1 MGKRRVLFS
10 TETLAV
16 ALSNLGRHK
25 LRSFLT
31 MLGMIFGVGAVIAM
45 LSIGAGAERESLR
58 IIENFG
64 IRNIIVQAKDFKTEE
79 LRQIRTESLGVSL
92 RDIEA
97 LEAVLKPKPLI
108 TAKRIV
114 KTFQVVSERGRS
126 DSRVLGVSSTYPA
139 IANLKLLQGSFF
151 FPADEIA
158 NSQVCVVGIT
168 AKQKLFGFGDVVNQQ
183 IKVNDQWLTVIGV
196 LADANVE
203 KQEFEGVKIQNPNND
218 IYLPITTA
226 VKKFEM
232 DSIENELN
240 EIIVQVSAD
249 ADLREQAAT
258 INNLMSAMH
267 RYVDDFA
274 IVVPEKLLEQNQ
286 RTQGIFN
293 IVMGAI
299 ASISLLVGG
308 IGIMNIMLASV
319 LERTSEI
326 GLRRAIGARKL
337 DIRTQFM
344 LEAVGIS
351 LLGGIIGVGLGYGIS
366 RLVAAYSGWST
377 IITPESIALSFG
389 VSSVVGLVFGI
400 YPAVQ
405 ASNLDPIECLRYE

>member
-1 MGKRRVLFS
+1 MWNLESVR
-10 TETLAV
+10 V
-16 ALSNLGRHK
+16 ALSNLGRRK
-25 LRSFLT
+25 LRSLLT

-64 IRNIIVQAKDFKTEE
+64 IRNIIIQAKEFKAEE
-79 LRQIRTESLGVSL
+79 LRQIRTESLGL
-92 RDIEA
+92 AIRDVEA
-97 LEAVLKPKPLI
+97 LQAVLHPKPAI
-108 TAKRIV
+108 SAKRVV
-114 KTFQVVSERGRS
+114 KTFQVISESARS

-139 IANLKLLQGSFF
+139 IQNLQLLQGAFF
-151 FPADEIA
+151 VPFDEDAANQVAVLGIA
-158 NSQVCVVGIT
+158 
-168 AKQKLFGFGDVVNQQ
+168 AKQKLFGFGDVIGKQ

-218 IYLPITTA
+218 IYIPITTSI
-226 VKKFEM
+226 KKFEK
-232 DSIENELN
+232 DNLENELN
-240 EIIVQVSAD
+240 EVVVQVSPE
-249 ADLREQAAT
+249 ADLKEQSAA
-258 INNLMSAMH
+258 ISNLMSAMH
-267 RYVDDFA
+267 RYVDDYSL
-274 IVVPEKLLEQNQ
+274 VVPEKLLEQNQ
-286 RTQGIFN
+286 KTQGIFN

-326 GLRRAIGARKL
+326 GLRRALGARKR
-337 DIRTQFM
+337 DIRVQFIA
-344 LEAVGIS
+344 EALGLSLAGGLVGIA
-351 LLGGIIGVGLGYGIS
+351 LGYAIS
-366 RLVAAYSGWST
+366 RMVAVYSGWST
-377 IITPESIALSFG
+377 IITAGSIILSFG
-389 VSSVVGLVFGI
+389 VSSMVGLVFGI